1 MIADGKRRWRR
12 GTRPAEALKNPDHP
26 YTMKLA
32 DGRTLFVE
40 VPGRWVHYGRGGKA
54 ELLPD
59 AVDFLDRVRAL
70 ATSALDRPPSPGFVT
85 ALREGLGM
93 TQAELGAVLGVDKL
107 TVSRW
112 ERGTV
117 RPSAESLKALDDV
130 RQKAIRKGVTLPT

>member
-12 GTRPAEALKNPDHP
+12 GTRPAETLKQPDLP
-26 YTMKLA
+26 FTMKLA

-40 VPGRWVHYGRGGKA
+40 VPGRWVRYGHKGKA

-117 RPSAESLKALDDV
+117 RPSAESLKALDEV
-130 RQKAIRKGVTLPT
+130 RRMAIRRGVTLPT